1 MSRRWRGDY
10 LGDTSEN
17 VDANTYRNA
26 LSSSKE
32 KIDPKTVLF
41 SAMTVKFNRM
51 NKANDRAIVF
61 TKDNKIVKMDPAKK
75 YKVMLVIPMSDVT
88 GISLSPDDGNQLIL
102 VHLKS
107 SNDLVLSLTSK
118 KNEDLTGEAVGV
130 LCAHFSKMM
139 NRPLPVS
146 VSNELK
152 AKSGKKSKVVSV
164 QAAAADT
171 GFAKAAD
178 GGILYSAQSAKNG
191 Y

>member
-1 MSRRWRGDY
+1 
-10 LGDTSEN
+10 
-17 VDANTYRNA
+17 
-26 LSSSKE
+26 
-32 KIDPKTVLF
+32 
-41 SAMTVKFNRM
+41 MTVKFNRM

-88 GISLSPDDGNQLIL
+88 GLSLSPDDGNQLIL